1 VRRQHLVAALALALS
16 LQHPATALARAGDP
30 PTHRAA
36 LKPAPSSLWAP
47 APAPLSPSPR
57 LRAEGHDYTVVGL
70 LIGAGAGFVA
80 GWAFYDLICE
90 AEDNRCS
97 DSRVPKLVL
106 GAGLGAGL
114 GALIGS
120 TLD

>member
-1 VRRQHLVAALALALS
+1 
-16 LQHPATALARAGDP
+16 
-30 PTHRAA
+30 
-36 LKPAPSSLWAP
+36 
-47 APAPLSPSPR
+47 
-57 LRAEGHDYTVVGL
+57 
-70 LIGAGAGFVA
+70 VA

-106 GAGLGAGL
+106 GTGLGAAL

>member
-1 VRRQHLVAALALALS
+1 VRRHLIRAALALALS
-16 LQHPATALARAGDP
+16 LCAPPTAGAGDP
-30 PTHRAA
+30 PPRTAA
-36 LKPAPSSLWAP
+36 LKPAPSTLWVPVQATYFP
-47 APAPLSPSPR
+47 HLGIGAKDR
-57 LRAEGHDYTVVGL
+57 DRTVVGL

-106 GAGLGAGL
+106 GTGLGAAL